1 MLSTELCMVR
11 CGMYV
16 VSRSQRALYHKL
28 RLLPDLIILS
38 SKHTNL
44 GYDRSLCNMNIH
56 PKKTD
61 DVLASPMCLVQT
73 VCKGLVHIRLQPRSL
88 FHLNRDSNAQYRALH
103 GQVWNVCCFKVP
115 TCTVS
120 QAALAARS
128 HHPVKQAYETWYMTV
143 RSVTRTSTRR
153 RLTTCSYLLCVSC
166 RRCARSRSHSTAT
179 QRSVALEPR

>member
-1 MLSTELCMVR
+1 MLFQGPNAHCITSCA
-11 CGMYV
+11 CC
-16 VSRSQRALYHKL
+16 Q
-28 RLLPDLIILS
+28 IS
-38 SKHTNL
+38 SSCQASIRNL
-44 GYDRSLCNMNIH
+44 VHDRSLCYTNIYST
-56 PKKTD
+56 KTD
-61 DVLASPMCLVQT
+61 DIFATSTCLVQT
-73 VCKGLVHIRLQPRSL
+73 VCKSLVHIRLQPRSL

-128 HHPVKQAYETWYMTV
+128 YHPVKQAYETWDMTV

-153 RLTTCSYLLCVSC
+153 RLTTSSQLLCVSC

-179 QRSVALEPR
+179 QVSASLEPR